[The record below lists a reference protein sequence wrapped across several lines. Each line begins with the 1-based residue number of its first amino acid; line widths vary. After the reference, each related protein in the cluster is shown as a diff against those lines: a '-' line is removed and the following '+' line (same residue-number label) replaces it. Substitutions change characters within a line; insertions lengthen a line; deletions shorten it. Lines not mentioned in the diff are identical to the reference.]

1 MSDGFDCD
9 YIVVGSGAGGGTL
22 AARLAE
28 EGMDV
33 ILVEAG
39 HDPRSEGTAERFPG
53 DYDIPCFHAFAS
65 ENPAMSW
72 DFFVEHFADEAQ
84 AARDPKRVPDKGV
97 LYPRAGTLGGCTAHN
112 AMIFITAQPGD
123 WDRLAQLS
131 GDDGWSAKSMARYQH
146 KVEACRHRPVWR
158 WLARIGVAG
167 TGHGWNGWL
176 PIETGTPRTALKDT
190 KLRRLL
196 EVAGIAAAKRVTGF
210 RASLERLFLGALD
223 PNDDRSNGAE
233 GLCYAPLANDNHT
246 RVGARERVLDVARKH
261 PRRLRIELDAL
272 VTKVLFAADGG
283 ADGVEF
289 VKGRHLYRAD
299 PNPDPATGETR
310 TLRARR
316 EVILAG
322 GAFNTPQLLMLS
334 GIGPRDELAGHGIDV
349 RVDLPGVGTNMQ
361 DRYEV
366 CVQSKLARKW
376 ESLEQVRYTAD
387 DPVGRMWAGKREGIY
402 ISNGAA
408 LAFKRKSDPALPEA
422 DLFIFALLGSFKG
435 YYPGYSRDLATGP
448 DVVSWAI
455 LKARTDNR
463 AGTVR
468 LRSADPRDP
477 PLIQFHYFEEGS
489 DTAGHDLRAM
499 TEGVRFVRQATM
511 PLKADGMIEG
521 EAAPGD
527 GIDGKPLEDWIRANA
542 WGHHASCTCPIGAR
556 DEGGVLDSRLRVHGV
571 PRLRVV
577 DASIFPRIP
586 GYFIV
591 SAVYMAAERA
601 ADMILEDASA
611 AVRAAA

>member
-1 MSDGFDCD
+1 MQDGFDCD
-9 YIVVGSGAGGGTL
+9 YIVVGSGAGGGTM

-28 EGMDV
+28 VGMDV
-33 ILVEAG
+33 ILLEAG
-39 HDPRSEGTAERFPG
+39 HDPRTEATAGRFPG
-53 DYDIPCFHAFAS
+53 DYDIPCFHPFAS
-65 ENPAMSW
+65 ENPAMAW
-72 DFFVEHFADEAQ
+72 DFFVEHFADKAQ
-84 AARDPKRVPDKGV
+84 AERDPKRVPDKGV

-112 AMIFITAQPGD
+112 AMIFVTAQPCD
-123 WDRLAQLS
+123 WDRLAELT
-131 GDDGWSAKSMARYQH
+131 GDAGWSSASMARYQR

-158 WLARIGVAG
+158 WLSRIGIG
-167 TGHGWNGWL
+167 STGHGWKGWL
-176 PIETGTPRTALKDT
+176 PIETGAPKQALADT
-190 KLRRLL
+190 RLRHLL
-196 EVAGIAAAKRVTGF
+196 EVAGIKATKGITGL
-210 RASLERLFLGALD
+210 RASIERLFAGALD
-223 PNDDRSNGAE
+223 PNDQRSNGAE

-246 RVGARERVLDVARKH
+246 RVGTRERVLDVARRH
-261 PRRLRIELDAL
+261 PKRLRIELDAL
-272 VTKVLFAADGG
+272 VTRVLFGADGG
-283 ADGVEF
+283 ADGVEYL
-289 VKGRHLYRAD
+289 KGRHLYRAD
-299 PNPDPATGETR
+299 PAPSGMAGETR

-334 GIGPRDELAGHGIDV
+334 GIGPREELDRFGIAT

-366 CVQSKLARKW
+366 CVQSKLKRKW
-376 ESLEQVRYTAD
+376 ESLEQVTYDQD
-387 DPVGRMWAGKREGIY
+387 DAVGRMWAEGRTGIY

-408 LAFKRKSDPALPEA
+408 LAFKRKSDPALGEA

-435 YYPGYSRDLATGP
+435 YYPGYSRDLRTGP
-448 DVVSWAI
+448 DVISWAI

-489 DTAGHDLRAM
+489 DSAGRDLRAVAQGI
-499 TEGVRFVRQATM
+499 EFVRAVTA
-511 PLKADGMIEG
+511 PLAREGMIEG
-521 EAAPGD
+521 EFDPGESVT
-527 GIDGKPLEDWIRANA
+527 GKALEDWVRANA
-542 WGHHASCTCPIGAR
+542 WGHHASCTCPIGPQG
-556 DEGGVLDSRLRVHGV
+556 DGGVLDGRLRVHGV

-601 ADMILEDASA
+601 ADLILEDAAST
-611 AVRAAA
+611 VRAAA